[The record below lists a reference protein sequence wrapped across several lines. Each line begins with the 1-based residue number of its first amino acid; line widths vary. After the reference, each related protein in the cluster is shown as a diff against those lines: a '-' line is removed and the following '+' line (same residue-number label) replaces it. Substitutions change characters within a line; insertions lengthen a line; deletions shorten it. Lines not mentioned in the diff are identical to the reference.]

1 MIYKITRLF
10 FAFCLVANI
19 ANAQINEV
27 LLTFIPEGSGST
39 VTARAQNTG
48 SGLQVVNNIN
58 LVESTAYTLRI
69 SLGDAITQF
78 VAIQDQIRFFFETSD
93 DLFKGTFKTND
104 TDSNGL
110 PVGFST
116 AWNTACLDENETG
129 TFRIALRNLGS
140 SKAAG
145 NNITDGTGVFDLSWN
160 ITVANDPTAP
170 SCENEEEIITDVIL
184 TFTPVDGGEPVIAR
198 AQDPDGEGVLDL
210 EVLDDIVLDEST
222 TYILTIKLLNSIE
235 DEDITEEIEEE
246 ADEHMFFFGFTEGLF
261 RSPSGDGNIDN
272 RADNIN
278 YLDFDDDGLP
288 LGLSTRWVTACLE
301 EGNKTGTFRV
311 VLKHQPGVKSATSTV
326 EDGETDIDL
335 TWNIRIIDD
344 PRAPSCEN
352 EEEVITDVILT
363 FTPVNGGEPV
373 IARAQDPDGEGV
385 LDLEILDDIVLEADK
400 SYVLTIELLNTIE
413 DEDITKEIEE
423 EADEHMFFFQW
434 TQGVFSD
441 PTGNGNVDNRND
453 PVNYNDFDDNNL
465 PLGLSTN
472 WTTSVTLTEGEFRV
486 VLKHQPG
493 VKSATSTVEDG
504 ETDIDLTWKI
514 RTILSNTKTLVADA
528 MQLYISPNPTS
539 EWLNWTVQGQSYNEF
554 DLSIYDQLGRL
565 VETHKATTPSINI
578 AHLPSGVYV
587 FQLRNNSTIWTKQF
601 VKK

>member
-10 FAFCLVANI
+10 CAFCLVANI

-58 LVESTAYTLRI
+58 LVESTEYTLRI
-69 SLGDAITQF
+69 SLGDANTQF

-160 ITVANDPTAP
+160 ITVANDPEAP

-184 TFTPVDGGEPVIAR
+184 TFMPVD
-198 AQDPDGEGVLDL
+198 
-210 EVLDDIVLDEST
+210 
-222 TYILTIKLLNSIE
+222 
-235 DEDITEEIEEE
+235 
-246 ADEHMFFFGFTEGLF
+246 
-261 RSPSGDGNIDN
+261 
-272 RADNIN
+272 
-278 YLDFDDDGLP
+278 
-288 LGLSTRWVTACLE
+288 
-301 EGNKTGTFRV
+301 
-311 VLKHQPGVKSATSTV
+311 
-326 EDGETDIDL
+326 
-335 TWNIRIIDD
+335 
-344 PRAPSCEN
+344 
-352 EEEVITDVILT
+352 
-363 FTPVNGGEPV
+363 GGEPV

-385 LDLEILDDIVLEADK
+385 LDLEILDDIVLEAGK

-413 DEDITKEIEE
+413 DEDITEEIEE

-434 TQGVFSD
+434 TEGVFSD

-453 PVNYNDFDDNNL
+453 PVNYNDFDDDNL

-528 MQLYISPNPTS
+528 IQLYISPNPTS

-565 VETHKATTPSINI
+565 VETHKATTPSINV

-587 FQLRNNSTIWTKQF
+587 FQLRNNNTIWTKQF